1 MKTIYIMAGGPIE
14 NIPDISQ
21 FEEPTMWVGVDK
33 GISTLLSF
41 GITPSVVFGDFDSI
55 DQKGLQFITDS
66 ETSIFQF
73 PSEKDDTDLAL
84 AFEWA
89 MKQQVD
95 YIKIFGNTGGRMDH
109 AMGGIQLLVNE
120 TTLSSSTKVS
130 IEDRWNSMYA
140 VTAGAYNLQK
150 YKKFKYVSFFSI
162 SPTVQGITLEGF
174 KYPLSNKDLPLGST
188 LCVSNELISE
198 SGTFSFTSGILLVVR
213 SNDSDA

>member
-1 MKTIYIMAGGPIE
+1 MKKIYIMAGGPTG

-41 GITPSVVFGDFDSI
+41 GITPSIVFGDFDSI
-55 DQKGLQFITDS
+55 DQKDLQFITNS
-66 ETSIFQF
+66 QTSIFQF

-84 AFEWA
+84 AFDWA
-89 MKQQVD
+89 LKQQVD
-95 YIKIFGNTGGRMDH
+95 CIKIFGNTGGRMDH
-109 AMGGIQLLVNE
+109 AMGGIQLLVDE
-120 TTLSSSTKVS
+120 HTLQSSTKVS

-140 VTAGAYNLQK
+140 VTAGTYNLQEWQ
-150 YKKFKYVSFFSI
+150 KFKYVSFFSI

-174 KYPLSNKDLPLGST
+174 KYPLNNKELPLGST

-198 SGTFSFTSGILLVVR
+198 SGTFSFISGILLVIR